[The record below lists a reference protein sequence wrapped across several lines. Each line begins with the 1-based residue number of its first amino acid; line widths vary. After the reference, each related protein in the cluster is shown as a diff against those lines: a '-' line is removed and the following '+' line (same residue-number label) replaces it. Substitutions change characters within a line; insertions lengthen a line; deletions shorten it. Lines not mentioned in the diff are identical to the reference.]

1 MAAGQPPTLAL
12 FNNQLTSFAVQ
23 LRHLCEQISD
33 VNNQVSKQGSSGL
46 QALGASSADATDII
60 NRWAQLNTVAALYF
74 GTATQATTF
83 NFDDALSNVRG
94 GITS

>member
-12 FNNQLTSFAVQ
+12 FNNQLTGFAVQ
-23 LRHLCEQISD
+23 LRHLMEQVSD
-33 VNNQVSKQGSSGL
+33 VNLQVGKQGTSGL
-46 QALGASSADATDII
+46 QALGASPADATDII
-60 NRWAQLNTVAALYF
+60 NRWAQLNTIAALYF

-94 GITS
+94 GLTS